1 MLEAGKL
8 ETQTNIDDDDD
19 DGTMVNFYITWDK

>member
-19 DGTMVNFYITWDK
+19 GTMVNFYITWDK